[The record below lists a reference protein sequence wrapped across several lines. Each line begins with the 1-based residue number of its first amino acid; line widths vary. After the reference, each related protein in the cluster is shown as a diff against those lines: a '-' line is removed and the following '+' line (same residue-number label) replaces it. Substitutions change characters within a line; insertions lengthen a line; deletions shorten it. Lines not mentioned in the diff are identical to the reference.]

1 LHPDAAPDQ
10 HPIQPHIETIVV
22 PLDGSR
28 TAEEV
33 VPVAHALAKR
43 LSVPLQLVH
52 VVDGSHLAIPSPD
65 THLAA
70 LEEWEQ
76 ALEARQAGADQY
88 IRGITR
94 CLTAGGPTATGIVMV
109 GDPAAKIADFLDG
122 RPTALVVMADRGH
135 AHRTGWTLGSVAE
148 KAISAIHCP
157 ILVIRSEDAR
167 EGAHQGRSSEEGAS
181 PIQTW
186 GNTKQR

>member
-1 LHPDAAPDQ
+1 MTRLPTLLLHPDAAPDQ

-52 VVDGSHLAIPSPD
+52 VVDGSHLA
-65 THLAA
+65 A

-94 CLTAGGPTATGIVMV
+94 RLTDDGLTATGIVMV

-122 RPTALVVMADRGH
+122 RPATLVVMADRGH
-135 AHRTGWTLGSVAE
+135 ARRAGWTLGSVTE
-148 KAISAIHCP
+148 KAISSIHCP
-157 ILVIRSEDAR
+157 LLVIRSEDAR
-167 EGAHQGRSSEEGAS
+167 EGAQPVRSSEDGAS

-186 GNTKQR
+186 GNAKQR